1 MLLCEQLKSSS
12 VRLDVSE
19 EVVWVQGEVGAQAE
33 VGAQGEI
40 VKRRFGGES
49 KDTGMFSQESQSG
62 GSAFCALTRFRCEKP
77 GMLSLFWSLLPQV
90 R

>member
-40 VKRRFGGES
+40 VKRRHWNVLPRIPVGRL
-49 KDTGMFSQESQSG
+49 
-62 GSAFCALTRFRCEKP
+62 C
-77 GMLSLFWSLLPQV
+77 LLCTNEVQV
-90 R
+90 

>member
-49 KDTGMFSQESQSG
+49 KDTECSPKNPSRE
-62 GSAFCALTRFRCEKP
+62 ALPF
-77 GMLSLFWSLLPQV
+77 V
-90 R
+90 H